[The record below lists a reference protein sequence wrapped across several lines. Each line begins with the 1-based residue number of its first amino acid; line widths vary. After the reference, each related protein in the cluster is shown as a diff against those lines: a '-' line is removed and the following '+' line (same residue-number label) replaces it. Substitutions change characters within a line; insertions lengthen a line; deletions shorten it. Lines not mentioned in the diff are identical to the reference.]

1 MQLTENLSLNT
12 SSPDNNP
19 PNNRMEWGK
28 VFILFGLALYFAWI
42 IINGDLN
49 NYINVRF
56 AWLSYVA
63 VILFVMLGG
72 ANLYGILQQQKGQY
86 NRLEHTTLSWG
97 VLGIVAVP
105 LVLGTLIPSEP
116 LGAEAING
124 TISTNAYTLNRATQV
139 TRDPLERNVLEW
151 LRVFNDGTPS
161 SFNGEPADVTG
172 FVYREPGF
180 GDDIFMVARFT
191 LSCCVADASAIGVP
205 ATFSD
210 DTELAIGD
218 GEWVR
223 VTGAFEAGDFRGAQT
238 PILMVESIE
247 VIEQPEHPYLYP

>member
-1 MQLTENLSLNT
+1 MQLTENLPVTENN
-12 SSPDNNP
+12 DNA
-19 PNNRMEWGK
+19 PNNTMEWGK
-28 VFILFGLALYFAWI
+28 VVILLGLAGYFAWI
-42 IINGDLN
+42 IVNGDLN

-56 AWLSYVA
+56 VWLSYVA
-63 VILFVMLGG
+63 VALFILLGG
-72 ANLYGILQQQKGQY
+72 ANLYGILQSKKGQY
-86 NRLEHTTLSWG
+86 KRLEHTTLSWT
-97 VLGIVAVP
+97 VLMIVAVP

-116 LGAEAING
+116 LGAESING
-124 TISTNAYTLNRATQV
+124 TISTNAYVLNRATQV

-151 LRVFNDGTPS
+151 LRVFNNGTPS
-161 SFNGEPADVTG
+161 SFNGNPADVVG

-205 ATFSD
+205 ATFPAGTD
-210 DTELAIGD
+210 LTIGD

-223 VTGAFEAGDFRGAQT
+223 VTGVFEAGDFRGAQT
-238 PILMVESIE
+238 PILIVDTIE